1 MNLEQLRK
9 KLASHL
15 NDFILEHPELETWA
29 NEALKLVLK
38 TAKKDKGAS
47 RSMVEVPAKA
57 LDDFVNGLTGSNN
70 IGSQTAKKLKRLD
83 SLFAR
88 WHADDLVYI
97 PCPVPV
103 AEIKRDYCASYDD
116 GDELLIASFDGLWEF
131 FLYRDLRPETGQA
144 TILKKNGMSEE
155 DNRSCCALFALL
167 GAGDLLVQ
175 SPAYA
180 LADLSVENMNFDET
194 WTISGWYLKSSY
206 RWPISWISA
215 IYLMRLLALIPKRF
229 RTDSFFFGRRYFEE
243 AYDQEA
249 DRLIRKPV
257 RKRGGA
263 IILHDVFSR
272 WLRWLTR
279 LARDAGA
286 DIPSDLSLKTAIKAA
301 RIRAAMVFAPA
312 VVAYLSGKLPS
323 PPLDD
328 YSWRSIQTGTIEEV
342 GGQSMQMPRKKNGL
356 ASVVKPAADLR
367 TPEREQAEKY
377 FRHAELILIDGQAHR
392 ISKQQVA
399 KSIIQIAEKLPRVPK
414 DDGNQAFMGNV
425 RAALLYV
432 AYRASQLKTRLETL
446 LTELNWLREVIPHL
460 LGKISLPS
468 LSADELTDLASG
480 YVRSFKSPSTQKQR
494 RASLKRFLSFV
505 QKNSERVLEKG
516 LEMFEPNWNSPD
528 ISITWYRKPR
538 RVLTRQHIDEL
549 INDGD
554 SNEHDLYPKLFSCL
568 GFYCGMR
575 EGEMLA
581 LSNRDISHG
590 LTDDLELSY
599 SKTEAGIRRLPVS
612 ILIPEPYRKLLVSYL
627 RQMDGGRKSKPLI
640 EDGPKS
646 LQKFERQLA
655 RKFGASSHTLRH
667 SAASMMVMKLCLA
680 QNLVS
685 GEPVS
690 LGLEQLRKH
699 LRQTQSEEF
708 SKNAIV
714 AFADELLGPGW
725 RKSWPMTIPVVS
737 KLLGHLEPSVT
748 VQVYLHIIEL
758 IAAHTRDLIQ
768 WPPMTQIQ
776 AAAMSKTSRTTLIK
790 HLGLSDGELYTA
802 EEIAVYMATRYLPN
816 ELFEM

>member
-1 MNLEQLRK
+1 M
-9 KLASHL
+9 
-15 NDFILEHPELETWA
+15 DF
-29 NEALKLVLK
+29 N
-38 TAKKDKGAS
+38 
-47 RSMVEVPAKA
+47 
-57 LDDFVNGLTGSNN
+57 
-70 IGSQTAKKLKRLD
+70 
-83 SLFAR
+83 
-88 WHADDLVYI
+88 
-97 PCPVPV
+97 
-103 AEIKRDYCASYDD
+103 
-116 GDELLIASFDGLWEF
+116 
-131 FLYRDLRPETGQA
+131 
-144 TILKKNGMSEE
+144 
-155 DNRSCCALFALL
+155 
-167 GAGDLLVQ
+167 
-175 SPAYA
+175 
-180 LADLSVENMNFDET
+180 ET
-194 WTISGWYLKSSY
+194 WTISGWYLKSAY
-206 RWPISWISA
+206 RWPISWASA

-249 DRLIRKPV
+249 DSLIRKPV

-263 IILHDVFSR
+263 IVLHDVFSR

-279 LARDAGA
+279 LARNDGA
-286 DIPSDLSLKTAIKAA
+286 DIPSDLSLRTAIKAA

-328 YSWRSIQTGTIEEV
+328 YSWQSIQTGTIEEV
-342 GGQSMQMPRKKNGL
+342 GGQSMQMPRRKNGF

-367 TPEREQAEKY
+367 TPEREQADTY

-399 KSIIQIAEKLPRVPK
+399 KSIIQIAEKLPRVPNN
-414 DDGNQAFMGNV
+414 DGEQAFFGNI
-425 RAALLYV
+425 RAALLYA
-432 AYRASQLKTRLETL
+432 AYRATQLKTRLETL
-446 LTELNWLREVIPHL
+446 LTELNWLKEVIPHL

-538 RVLTRQHIDEL
+538 RVLTRRHIDEL
-549 INDGD
+549 ISDGD
-554 SNEHDLYPKLFSCL
+554 GKEHDLYPTIFSCL

-612 ILIPEPYRKLLVSYL
+612 ILIPEPYRELLVGYL
-627 RQMDGGRKSKPLI
+627 HQKDGGRKSKPLI

-655 RKFGASSHTLRH
+655 KRFGASSHTLRH
-667 SAASMMVMKLCLA
+667 SAASMMVLKLCLA

-690 LGLEQLRKH
+690 VGLEQLRRH
-699 LRQTQSEEF
+699 LKQTQGEEF
-708 SKNAIV
+708 STDSV
-714 AFADELLGPGW
+714 LAFAEELLGPGW

-737 KLLGHLEPSVT
+737 KLLGHLEPGVT
-748 VQVYLHIIEL
+748 VQVYLHVIEL
-758 IAAHTRDLIQ
+758 IAAHTRDLIE
-768 WPPMTQIQ
+768 WPPMTQVQ

-802 EEIAVYMATRYLPN
+802 EEIAVYMATRHLPS
-816 ELFEM
+816 ELFEMQSCPELA